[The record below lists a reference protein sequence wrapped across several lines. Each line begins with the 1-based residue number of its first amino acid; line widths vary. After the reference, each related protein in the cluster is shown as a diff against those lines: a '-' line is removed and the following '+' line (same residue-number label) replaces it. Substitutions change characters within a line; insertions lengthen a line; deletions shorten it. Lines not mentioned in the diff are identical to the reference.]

1 MPSLSEI
8 HGLIVHL
15 PLLAVPVLALLVA
28 LERLGRGGDL
38 VRRTQPWVLAAG
50 AAGAAVAVLSGLLVL
65 GGAQQTLRGSTGR
78 LVWIHLGLGVVLAL
92 VLLLLGWLWWRA
104 GQTGAPAPAFG
115 ARAGIA
121 ATALLLT
128 VAVGYVGGKMVYA
141 QGVGVEAG
149 GQFAQTARGAALLAA
164 GLATNADR
172 LALGKQAYQT
182 GLGCGSCHGM
192 QAQGG
197 RAPALAGG
205 VELDGF
211 RGSHGKGLY
220 PASVLSDRMFQVV
233 EDWLK
238 TLADHPAAT
247 EG

>member
-1 MPSLSEI
+1 MPSLSEL

-38 VRRTQPWVLAAG
+38 PRRTQPWVLAAG
-50 AAGAAVAVLSGLLVL
+50 LAGAIVAVGSGLLVL
-65 GGAQQTLRGSTGR
+65 GGAQRTLRGNTGS
-78 LVWIHLGLGVVLAL
+78 LVWIHLGLGLVLTLA
-92 VLLLLGWLWWRA
+92 LLLLGWLWWRA
-104 GQTGAPAPAFG
+104 AAHGAAPALG

-121 ATALLLT
+121 LTALVLT
-128 VAVGYVGGKMVYA
+128 VAVGYVGGRMVYA
-141 QGVGVEAG
+141 QGVGVDAG
-149 GQFAQTARGAALLAA
+149 GQFAQTARGASQLAA
-164 GLATNADR
+164 GLATNADP
-172 LALGKQAYQT
+172 LPLGKQAFQT

-192 QAQGG
+192 NAQGG

-205 VELDGF
+205 VELEGI
-211 RGSHGKGLY
+211 RGAHGTGLF
-220 PASVLSDRMFQVV
+220 PVSVVTDPMFQVV
-233 EDWLK
+233 DDWLK

>member
-1 MPSLSEI
+1 MPPQ
-8 HGLIVHL
+8 GQVT
-15 PLLAVPVLALLVA
+15 
-28 LERLGRGGDL
+28 GGFPA
-38 VRRTQPWVLAAG
+38 R
-50 AAGAAVAVLSGLLVL
+50 
-65 GGAQQTLRGSTGR
+65 
-78 LVWIHLGLGVVLAL
+78 
-92 VLLLLGWLWWRA
+92 
-104 GQTGAPAPAFG
+104 TGATAPAFG
-115 ARAGIA
+115 ARAGVA

-128 VAVGYVGGKMVYA
+128 VAVGYVGGRMVYA

-149 GQFAQTARGAALLAA
+149 GQFAQTARGASLLAA

-197 RAPALAGG
+197 SAPALAGG

-211 RGSHGKGLY
+211 RGAHEKGLF
-220 PASVLSDRMFQVV
+220 PASVVTDPMFQVLD
-233 EDWLK
+233 DWLK
-238 TLADHPAAT
+238 TLADRPAAT

>member
-50 AAGAAVAVLSGLLVL
+50 AVGAVVAVLSGLLVL
-65 GGAQQTLRGSTGR
+65 GGAQRTLRGSTGN
-78 LVWIHLGLGVVLAL
+78 LVWIHLGLGLVLAL
-92 VLLLLGWLWWRA
+92 SLLLLGWIWWRA
-104 GQTGAPAPAFG
+104 AAKGATPTFG

-128 VAVGYVGGKMVYA
+128 VGVGFVGGKMVYA
-141 QGVGVEAG
+141 QGVGVDAG
-149 GQFAQTARGAALLAA
+149 GQFAQTARGASLLAA
-164 GLATNADR
+164 GIATNADR

-192 QAQGG
+192 EAQGG

-205 VELDGF
+205 VELEGF
-211 RGSHGKGLY
+211 RSAHDATLF
-220 PASVLSDRMFQVV
+220 PASVVTDPMFQVV
-233 EDWLK
+233 DDWLK

>member
-1 MPSLSEI
+1 VPSLSEI

-15 PLLAVPVLALLVA
+15 PLLAVPVLALLVL

-38 VRRTQPWVLAAG
+38 TRRTQPWVLGAG
-50 AAGAAVAVLSGLLVL
+50 AAGAVVAVASGLLVL
-65 GGAQQTLRGSTGR
+65 GGAQKTLRGSTGK
-78 LVWIHLGLGVVLAL
+78 LIWIHLGLGVVLAL
-92 VLLLLGWLWWRA
+92 ALLLLGWLWWRA
-104 GQTGAPAPAFG
+104 ASKGATPTFG

-121 ATALLLT
+121 ATALVLT
-128 VAVGYVGGKMVYA
+128 VAVGFVGGKMVYA
-141 QGVGVEAG
+141 QGVGVDAG
-149 GQFAQTARGAALLAA
+149 GQFAQTAQGASMLAA
-164 GLATNADR
+164 GLATKADPI
-172 LALGKQAYQT
+172 ALGKEAFQT

-192 QAQGG
+192 DAQGG

-211 RGSHGKGLY
+211 RGAHGSNLF
-220 PASVLSDRMFQVV
+220 PASVVTDPMFQVV
-233 EDWLK
+233 DAWLK